1 MSKRSV
7 VITGASK
14 GIGEATAL
22 HLDRLGFHV
31 FAGVRSDEDAVRLQE
46 QASERITPVIL
57 DVTDETSIELAA
69 AAVRDSG
76 PHDMLGLVN
85 NAAISA
91 PGPLEFVPLEEFRAQ
106 LEVNLVGSL
115 AVTQALLPHIRS
127 ATDRRLVNVSSING
141 RLAWRYIGPY
151 IASKHALEGLS
162 DTFRME
168 LARWN
173 IHVSVVQPGAIDTPI
188 FQTSRERGR
197 EVIQEYPER
206 ARQLYSG
213 VMYSIMEREGRAPGH
228 ALPPERVA
236 RVIAKALTARRP
248 KTRYIVGW
256 DARLGIFLRHI
267 LPDRAIDWLME
278 RAH

>member
-1 MSKRSV
+1 MSNRTV

-22 HLDRLGFHV
+22 HLDRLGFRV
-31 FAGVRSDEDAVRLQE
+31 FAGVRSEADAARLTE
-46 QASERITPVIL
+46 QGSERLTPITL
-57 DVTDETSIELAA
+57 DVTDQSHIDR
-69 AAVRDSG
+69 AVRAVREAG
-76 PHDMLGLVN
+76 PHELLGLVN

-91 PGPLEFVPLEEFRAQ
+91 PGPLEFVPIDEFRAQ
-106 LEVNLVGSL
+106 LEVNLVGYL
-115 AVTQALLPHIRS
+115 AVTQAFLPLIRK
-127 ATDRRLVNVSSING
+127 AEDRRLVNVSSING

-151 IASKHALEGLS
+151 IASKHALEGMS

-168 LARWN
+168 LARWK
-173 IHVSVVQPGAIDTPI
+173 IQVSVVQPGAIDTPI

-197 EVIQEYPER
+197 EVAQEYPER
-206 ARQLYSG
+206 ARELYPG
-213 VMYSIMEREGRAPGH
+213 VVNSIMEREGRAPKH
-228 ALPPERVA
+228 ALPPQRVA
-236 RVIAKALTARRP
+236 QVIAKALTVRRP

-267 LPDRAIDWLME
+267 LPDRAIDWLMD